1 MGLSGKLVLEA
12 MGREL
17 FPAIRSLIQLYR
29 QPYLEELVELS
40 EGHVQA
46 EEKRLLAQI
55 GGFEVWARGTLTI
68 QPWAFLPVTFECEI
82 VLEPGER
89 RPRMEA
95 RLQWD
100 GDGTAREPYGVKIA
114 DPRVLAAFRRVGLD
128 LVQKLLAKIQERRDQ
143 VEASPAFQEALQELE
158 ALVALW
164 GEDRKE

>member
-17 FPAIRSLIQLYR
+17 SPAIRSLIQLYR
-29 QPYLEELVELS
+29 QPYLEELIEIA
-40 EGHVQA
+40 EGHVQV

-55 GGFEVWARGTLTI
+55 EGFEVWARGTLTI
-68 QPWAFLPVTFECEI
+68 QPSAFLPVTFECEI
-82 VLEPGER
+82 VLEPGGK

-100 GDGTAREPYGVKIA
+100 GEGMARDPYGIKIA
-114 DPRVLAAFRRVGLD
+114 DPRVLAAFRRIGLD
-128 LVQKLLAKIQERRDQ
+128 LVQKLLATIQERRNQ
-143 VEASPAFQEALQELE
+143 VEASPEFQEALQELE

-164 GEDRKE
+164 GEDKKR